1 MTRASSVETNVPGH
15 RLRYSRIGSNSP
27 RDENGRLVERLN
39 DFGFHKYTE
48 HDSYMLCTS
57 RLDPRHSD
65 FVRHQGHSFD
75 ESNVGENGYYAADH
89 RYKNI
94 GTWPSETD
102 VFFSLRRK
110 IAIKDWNALT
120 DLAEIQSTVN
130 GLAQRAKR
138 IGDAFRSLRKGD
150 LGSFG
155 RALDVSIPPS
165 KRRKAGQVRANIS
178 GHLLEYQFA
187 IVPIY
192 QSMYDGAV
200 SIYEARQRNPK
211 HLVSASLK
219 HAGTEEY
226 SHDRHIWIKNLG
238 MSFGVLPQKHR
249 SEWKKRV
256 KAITE
261 VQIINPDLAY
271 VSEFGL
277 ANPLATAYAVLPNS
291 WLFDFFYPLGG
302 FLEQLYMPP
311 GIVPG
316 RTLVISA
323 HSATSVAFHAS
334 MTKTLPYLGV
344 NQYNQGTRLN
354 AEISADIKGN
364 ESSYVWIS
372 STIRDFP
379 GVQYPSLKLPFL
391 GQALTGFAYA
401 DQQSKKIKEALTYKG
416 IR

>member
-1 MTRASSVETNVPGH
+1 MTKVSSVESDAPGY
-15 RLRYSRIGSNSP
+15 RMRRSRIGSNSP

-39 DFGFHKYTE
+39 DFGFHKYIE
-48 HDSYMLCTS
+48 HDSYMSCTS
-57 RLDPRHSD
+57 RLDPRHSNYPQ
-65 FVRHQGHSFD
+65 HINNSIS
-75 ESNVGENGYYAADH
+75 ENNVGVRSYYTADH
-89 RYKNI
+89 RYKTF

-102 VFFSLRRK
+102 VFFNLRRK

-120 DLAEIQSTVN
+120 DLAEIQSTIN
-130 GLAQRAKR
+130 GLAQRARR

-150 LGSFG
+150 LMSFG

-211 HLVSASLK
+211 HLVSATIK

-226 SHDRHIWIKNLG
+226 EHNRHIWITDSS

-249 SEWKKRV
+249 CEWKRRV

-261 VQIINPDLAY
+261 VQVINPDLAY

-311 GIVPG
+311 GIIPG

-323 HSATSVAFHAS
+323 HSATSVAYAAS
-334 MTKTLPYLGV
+334 ETISLPYLGV
-344 NQYNQGTRLN
+344 NQYNQATRLK
-354 AEISADIKGN
+354 AEISASITGN

-372 STIRDFP
+372 SVIRDFP
-379 GVQYPSLKLPFL
+379 GVQYPSPKLPFL
-391 GQALTGFAYA
+391 GQAMTGLAYA

-416 IR
+416 TR

>member
-1 MTRASSVETNVPGH
+1 MTVYSSVETNEPGY
-15 RLRYSRIGSNSP
+15 RFRRSRIGSNSP

-39 DFGFHKYTE
+39 DFSFHKYLE
-48 HDSYMLCTS
+48 RDSYMTCTA
-57 RLDPRHSD
+57 RLDS
-65 FVRHQGHSFD
+65 RHQEFTQHINNSLF
-75 ESNVGENGYYAADH
+75 ENNVGERSYYTADH
-89 RYKNI
+89 KYKNF
-94 GTWPSETD
+94 GSWPSETD
-102 VFFSLRRK
+102 VFFNLRRK

-138 IGDAFRSLRKGD
+138 IGDAFRALRRGD

-200 SIYEARQRNPK
+200 SIYEARQRNPN
-211 HLVSASLK
+211 HLVSASIK
-219 HAGTEEY
+219 FDGTEEY
-226 SHDRHIWIKNLG
+226 YHDRHIRVKDSS
-238 MSFGVLPQKHR
+238 MSFGILPQRHR
-249 SEWKKRV
+249 CEWKRRV

-323 HSATSVAFHAS
+323 HSANSTADSAV
-334 MTKTLPYLGV
+334 MTKRLPYLGV
-344 NQYNQGTRLN
+344 RYNRGTSLT
-354 AEISADIKGN
+354 AEITAAISGN
-364 ESSYVWIS
+364 KSSYVWIS
-372 STIRDFP
+372 SQIRDFP

-391 GQALTGFAYA
+391 GQAMTGLAYA